1 MESTRA
7 GVGLLSRTGI
17 HLLWSLLFVVTLSM
31 LPWGCVTNGDP
42 SYSENIAELEG
53 PQGSN
58 VSRSIFY
65 SKEAEKQRRKA
76 EQYLERATSHM
87 EIQGIDSVLAVHYRQ
102 LAKQALESAEESA
115 RLSRFHRQLMEEE
128 FEDLRQEMFP
138 QP

>member
-1 MESTRA
+1 VWR
-7 GVGLLSRTGI
+7 LLI
-17 HLLWSLLFVVTLSM
+17 VATLSM
-31 LPWGCVTNGDP
+31 LPWGCATSGKP

-58 VSRSIFY
+58 ISRSIFY
-65 SKEAEKQRRKA
+65 SKAAEKQRRKA
-76 EQYLERATSHM
+76 EQYLERATSHA
-87 EIQGIDSVLAVHYRQ
+87 EIQGADSALVGHYRQ